1 MLSSAIVLI
10 TLALVFYTVGVW
22 AERRHG
28 TLTWLHAVFFALGL
42 TFDVAGTTIM
52 SRIAAAGGLD
62 TTGTAGMLNQ
72 IMAVTGA
79 AALLIMAVHLVWA
92 VVVLVRDRE
101 NERDAFHKFS
111 VGVWAFWLIPYSTGM
126 IGSMAS

>member
-101 NERDAFHKFS
+101 NERDAFHKFF
-111 VGVWAFWLIPYSTGM
+111 VGVWAFWLIPYFTGM